1 MATRDFFDT
10 VADVGSDEEE
20 DEDFDGEAGDA
31 AQPRSKK
38 PNGLNGLDDSSEEE
52 DEDDDERLRE
62 ASCAVQLSAPWI
74 ANRNTGRRRLYCRRG
89 RRRRG
94 GGSPP

>member
-10 VADVGSDEEE
+10 VADIGSDEEE

-31 AQPRSKK
+31 PPRKINGA
-38 PNGLNGLDDSSEEE
+38 NGLEDSSEEE

-62 ASCAVQLSAPWI
+62 ASLSAGALRAI
-74 ANRNTGRRRLYCRRG
+74 LLT
-89 RRRRG
+89 
-94 GGSPP
+94 SE